1 MVTASRA
8 FPIAGIAE
16 MLDLCHQASLLG
28 NMTADAGRKTEV
40 CKHLSIS
47 FRYPNNLESGYL
59 TARVTS
65 VDVSP

>member
-16 MLDLCHQASLLG
+16 MLDLRHQGSLLG
-28 NMTADAGRKTEV
+28 RMTADAGRKTGV
-40 CKHLSIS
+40 CEQLSIS
-47 FRYPNNLESGYL
+47 FRYPNNLKSGYL
-59 TARVTS
+59 TDRVTS